1 VAIDYE
7 AEGLLDGLDGDTREA
22 RLALLERLT
31 GDGVPLDELKQAAAE
46 GRLALLPVERVLE
59 GDLRRY
65 NVAEVAEISGLDR
78 DFFEAVLR
86 AMGVARPGDD
96 ERDFTEADIHAA
108 QRIKAAREAGIPDDE
123 QLEII
128 RAMSRGLANIATT
141 VTRVFGRAFL
151 LPGDTEDDVATRY
164 ADASQALSPVLSE
177 ALLHIFN
184 VHMREEI
191 RQAAVGQA
199 EIESGSLPAAQDMT
213 ICFADLV
220 GFTRLGERIEPDELG
235 AIAGRL
241 ASLALEV
248 AEPPVRLVKTIG
260 DAAMLVAGE
269 PDALLDAA
277 LNLVDAAEAE
287 GRDFPPLHAGV
298 AHGHV
303 LGRGGDWYGRPVNL
317 ASRVTGFARPGS
329 VVATD
334 EVRDATGGDWAWSF
348 AGRRR
353 FKGVKG
359 DVAVY
364 RVRRPTS
371 PSD

>member
-1 VAIDYE
+1 MAIDYE

-65 NVAEVAEISGLDR
+65 NVAEVAEMSGLDR

-86 AMGVARPGDD
+86 AMGVARPGDE

-220 GFTRLGERIEPDELG
+220 GFTRLGERIEGPDGRVLQQFQPSTARKLNINPTFRQAILEGLRGG
-235 AIAGRL
+235 ASAAGAQDCSTDIGSTDQSTTDGTTDS
-241 ASLALEV
+241 ASGGRSSHQRWLN
-248 AEPPVRLVKTIG
+248 PRRTRRS
-260 DAAMLVAGE
+260 AGS
-269 PDALLDAA
+269 
-277 LNLVDAAEAE
+277 
-287 GRDFPPLHAGV
+287 RS
-298 AHGHV
+298 AHGTARSSTA
-303 LGRGGDWYGRPVNL
+303 GSRRTRSRGH
-317 ASRVTGFARPGS
+317 
-329 VVATD
+329 
-334 EVRDATGGDWAWSF
+334 
-348 AGRRR
+348 
-353 FKGVKG
+353 
-359 DVAVY
+359 
-364 RVRRPTS
+364 RRPPRRSVRS
-371 PSD
+371 PRS